1 MPKEI
6 THWTLAKTA
15 FLQLGATSP
24 LRCLLETH
32 ENLYLA
38 GAVILDSPFYMQW
51 GTGGT
56 WLRNQSE
63 KIHDTQQNPFA
74 ALVPVLEKPSPDS
87 RDGSVALLAGMTTHV
102 FVDAAFHPMVIHFSG
117 NPNAPEKKMQQR
129 AQARHHLF
137 ETYLDLFFAGSGF
150 FPIKTSTFS
159 RFLKKVEIPRHAFMK
174 MVSTLFSAATPQE
187 TALIQK
193 AVQLHAVLQSLF
205 RRTLLKKGLHLLNRL
220 PGVRLEAVISN
231 FYPARIPR
239 PKTLFPRPVSY
250 RHPVTGEKRD
260 VPVERLQEDALAS
273 IQKAFAVLDDA
284 LQRRAPDPDIAALK
298 GTNLYTGIA
307 GRRLADM
314 RYFNDSVDIQTQL
327 AGHL

>member
-15 FLQLGATSP
+15 FRQLGATSP
-24 LRCLLETH
+24 LRSLLETH
-32 ENLYLA
+32 ENLYLV

-51 GTGGT
+51 GRGAA
-56 WLRNQSE
+56 WIRNQSE
-63 KIHDTQQNPFA
+63 KIHDTGQNPFA
-74 ALVPVLEKPSPDS
+74 ALVPVLENPSSDS

-102 FVDAAFHPMVIHFSG
+102 FVDAAFHPLVIHFSG
-117 NPNAPEKKMQQR
+117 NPNAPDKKMRQR
-129 AQARHHLF
+129 ARVRHHLF
-137 ETYLDLFFAGSGF
+137 ETYLDLFFAGNSPF
-150 FPIKTSTFS
+150 SIKTSTFS
-159 RFLKKVEIPRHAFMK
+159 RFLKKIDIPRPAFMK

-193 AVQLHAVLQSLF
+193 AVQLHAALQSLF
-205 RRTLLKKGLHLLNRL
+205 RRTLLKKGLHVLNRF

-231 FYPARIPR
+231 FYPARIPG
-239 PKTLFPRPVSY
+239 PETLFPRPISY
-250 RHPVTGEKRD
+250 RHPVTGDKRY

-284 LQRRAPDPDIAALK
+284 LQRRAPDQGFAALK
-298 GTNLYTGIA
+298 GTNLYTGMA

-314 RYFNDSVDIQTQL
+314 RYFNDTIDLMSVIL
-327 AGHL
+327 K